1 MAKPHGK
8 KGKVHPSPPSVA
20 DQLALLPAALLTL
33 AAALSPDDREVLA
46 YLISRSNENA
56 SGPNPSG
63 RRGVASDGRKN
74 GEHDFPGEEDHPPM
88 FQCDCFR
95 CYKSFWS
102 RWDASP
108 NRQAIDEIIE
118 AYEDGLLRDGGKS
131 SSAKKKK
138 QRKGQNRVADCGEDR
153 VTAERRTEKDEL
165 GEQEMEGRAPAI
177 DEIIEAS
184 EDGLLRD
191 GGKSSSAKKKKQRK
205 GQNRVAD
212 CGEDRVT
219 AERRTAKDELG
230 EQEIEGGTGGD
241 EAATAAGGVVEDGEA
256 GSEKGTLRKIA
267 SFIAEKIWGLWS
279 RK

>member
-1 MAKPHGK
+1 MAKPYNK

-20 DQLALLPAALLTL
+20 DQLALLPAAILTL
-33 AAALSPDDREVLA
+33 AAALPPDDREVLA
-46 YLISRSNENA
+46 YLISRSNDA
-56 SGPNPSG
+56 SSADASG

-74 GEHDFPGEEDHPPM
+74 AEHDSPGGEDHPPM

-118 AYEDGLLRDGGKS
+118 AHEDGLFRDGGKS
-131 SSAKKKK
+131 SSAKKKKK

-153 VTAERRTEKDEL
+153 VAAERR
-165 GEQEMEGRAPAI
+165 A
-177 DEIIEAS
+177 
-184 EDGLLRD
+184 
-191 GGKSSSAKKKKQRK
+191 
-205 GQNRVAD
+205 
-212 CGEDRVT
+212 
-219 AERRTAKDELG
+219 AKDELG
-230 EQEIEGGTGGD
+230 EQEIEGGAGGD
-241 EAATAAGGVVEDGEA
+241 EPEAASGGGVEDGEA

-267 SFIAEKIWGLWS
+267 SFIAEKIWGLWN